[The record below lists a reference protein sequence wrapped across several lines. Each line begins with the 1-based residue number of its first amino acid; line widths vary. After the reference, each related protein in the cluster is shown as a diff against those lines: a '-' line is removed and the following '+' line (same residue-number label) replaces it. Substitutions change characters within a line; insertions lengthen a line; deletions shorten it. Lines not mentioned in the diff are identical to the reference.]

1 MKRQKARVE
10 RLLFCAC
17 VPSLGFYL
25 RMLLI
30 TAALGK
36 PAAWERHLIN
46 TKSPVPC
53 SLPSHLC
60 RVADNKHFSVG
71 GSLLLAN
78 WRLLKGRG
86 VGGRE
91 GMPQLRIKLK
101 TFTEYVVG
109 K

>member
-1 MKRQKARVE
+1 
-10 RLLFCAC
+10 
-17 VPSLGFYL
+17 
-25 RMLLI
+25 
-30 TAALGK
+30 
-36 PAAWERHLIN
+36 
-46 TKSPVPC
+46 
-53 SLPSHLC
+53 
-60 RVADNKHFSVG
+60 VADNKRFSVG

-91 GMPQLRIKLK
+91 RMPQLRIKLK